1 MAVKI
6 YKIGDKVYHDYDKY
20 ISAMRGETTT
30 TTKKPTTTS
39 TTSTI
44 PKAPPPRR
52 PERGTDPRLT
62 PTTTTKRPTTTT
74 STKKKTPTS
83 PLPQIKKIDTEANK
97 RIRDIDRTMEEPRR
111 SKPPTKKRGK

>member
-39 TTSTI
+39 TI

-52 PERGTDPRLT
+52 PEKGTDPRIT
-62 PTTTTKRPTTTT
+62 PTTTSSRPTTTT
-74 STKKKTPTS
+74 SVKKT
-83 PLPQIKKIDTEANK
+83 
-97 RIRDIDRTMEEPRR
+97 DINPAITIQKNISDSQRRKEDLDRVMKSGPKR
-111 SKPPTKKRGK
+111 SKPPTKRKE